1 MRKVLKSLIL
11 ALVVFANPFNAF
23 ADDPITITVIPSDID
38 PDNKPDKGQRIPPRP
53 IVCTIDFDSN
63 TIVSTS
69 SLVNNADEYQIST
82 EEGMCFYI
90 TESENEFVE
99 TLGTLHGTYIIT
111 FSGDDYALSG
121 YFQN

>member
-1 MRKVLKSLIL
+1 MKRIIIQTIFVLSLM
-11 ALVVFANPFNAF
+11 FSMNAVH
-23 ADDPITITVIPSDID
+23 AETIAITVVPSD
-38 PDNKPDKGQRIPPRP
+38 NGDKDIPGRGERIPPRP
-53 IVCTIDFDSN
+53 IYCTIDFDSN

-69 SLVNNADEYQIST
+69 SLVNNAEEYQIST

-99 TLGTLHGTYIIT
+99 TLETLHGTYIIT

>member
-1 MRKVLKSLIL
+1 MKRIIIQTIFVLSLM
-11 ALVVFANPFNAF
+11 FSMNAVH
-23 ADDPITITVIPSDID
+23 AETIAITVVHSDNGDKDIP
-38 PDNKPDKGQRIPPRP
+38 GRGERIPPRP

-90 TESENEFVE
+90 IESENEFVE
-99 TLGTLHGTYIIT
+99 TLETLHGTYIIT
-111 FSGDDYALSG
+111 FSGDDYVLSG
-121 YFQN
+121 YFHN

>member
-1 MRKVLKSLIL
+1 MKRIILKTIL
-11 ALVVFANPFNAF
+11 ALSFMLSMHAHAET
-23 ADDPITITVIPSDID
+23 ITITVS
-38 PDNKPDKGQRIPPRP
+38 PDDFPTKDEPNHGNRIPPRP
-53 IVCTIDFDSN
+53 IICRIDFDSN

-69 SLVNNADEYQIST
+69 SLVNNAEEYQISA

-99 TLGTLHGTYIIT
+99 TLETLHGIYIIT